1 MENIIAAINNNSW
14 EEALTL
20 FLDYTSE
27 NKLSEDTCIV
37 GATILEHF
45 DDTESLFDM
54 IQAGLKINIF
64 SYELY
69 ILLGNYYG
77 RTNPDQ
83 AYLCYENALYYAIK
97 YGNEDDI
104 ATIRFIMDDYRLNAS
119 LNLKN
124 VTIIVMNDGENEYLN
139 QCLKS
144 VTENCFSD
152 CYKMITVDIN
162 SFEDRT
168 STINNAILNVTDDND
183 IFLLR
188 SDVVLTPNA
197 LFNLRLALYDRPEI
211 TASSCVS
218 NYAHFYQ
225 VPLAHNVNNIEQG
238 INYAVSH
245 NIPMANPYERKCSV
259 DADFIL
265 IKKDIIPQVFPLDDY
280 LYSDGFF
287 FTELGL
293 NIVTKGYSIVA
304 CWNSFVYR
312 HKSSYLT
319 AKNASYLDKDQ
330 LSFNKKWG
338 FSSEYY
344 MGIRTELA
352 DMIRRAPDEKLNILE
367 IGAGLGT
374 TLLNIQY
381 RYPNATVKGIELVDK
396 IANIASNY
404 CDIEC
409 ANIENYKFADNDKY
423 DYIICGDVLEHLVDP
438 YALVDR
444 LKTSLKPNGCIIAS
458 IPNLLDADVI
468 YNLLHGYFNYEES
481 GVLDRTHLKF
491 FTKDSIM
498 RLFTERGYEIIEM
511 FGLPDTDCYSDRY
524 DGFFK
529 QLLKIDGIVN
539 KTQFDIL
546 RYAVCARKI

>member
-1 MENIIAAINNNSW
+1 MEKIISAINSNAW
-14 EEALTL
+14 DEALTL

-27 NKLSEDTCIV
+27 NKLSEDTCII

-104 ATIRFIMDDYRLNAS
+104 ATIRSIMDDYRSNAS

-168 STINNAILNVTDDND
+168 STLNNAVLNITDDND
-183 IFLLR
+183 VFLLR
-188 SDVVLTPNA
+188 SDVILTPNA
-197 LFNLRLALYDRPEI
+197 LFNLRLALYDNPE
-211 TASSCVS
+211 TVASSCVS

-225 VPLAHNVNNIEQG
+225 VPLAHNVSTVEQG
-238 INYAVSH
+238 INYAISH
-245 NIPMANPYERKCSV
+245 NIPMANPYERKCAA

-265 IKKDIIPQVFPLDDY
+265 LKKAIITEFFPLDDY

-312 HKSSYLT
+312 HQDQGLAIKNTSYIDNDRKQFT
-319 AKNASYLDKDQ
+319 Q
-330 LSFNKKWG
+330 KWG

-344 MGIRTELA
+344 MDVRTELI
-352 DMIRRAPDEKLNILE
+352 DIISKSSEEKLDILE

-374 TLLNIQY
+374 TLLNIKY
-381 RYPNATVKGIELVDK
+381 KYPNATVKGIELVDK
-396 IANIASNY
+396 IVNIASNY

-409 ANIENYKFADNDKY
+409 ANIENYKFSDNDKY

-438 YALVDR
+438 YTLVDR
-444 LKTSLKPNGCIIAS
+444 LKSNLKQNGCIIAS
-458 IPNLLDADVI
+458 IPNILDAEVI
-468 YNLLHGYFNYEES
+468 YNLLHGFFTYDDS
-481 GVLDRTHLKF
+481 GVLDKTHLRF
-491 FTKDSIM
+491 FTQDSIIK
-498 RLFTERGYEIIEM
+498 LFTERGYEIVEM
-511 FGLPDTDCYSDRY
+511 LGLPDNNCNTNTHRD
-524 DGFFK
+524 FFTK
-529 QLLKIDGIVN
+529 LLSIEGVVD

>member
-1 MENIIAAINNNSW
+1 MEKIITAINNNSW
-14 EEALTL
+14 KEALEL

-27 NKLSEDTCIV
+27 NKLGEEACII

-54 IQAGLKINIF
+54 IQTGLKINLF

-77 RTNPDQ
+77 RTNPEK
-83 AYLCYENALYYAIK
+83 AYLCYENALFYALK
-97 YGNEDDI
+97 SGSEDDI
-104 ATIRFIMDDYRLNAS
+104 ATIKQIMANYKETTS
-119 LNLKN
+119 LHLRN
-124 VTIIVMNDGENEYLN
+124 VIILVINDGEKKYLD
-139 QCLKS
+139 QCLKAIS
-144 VTENCFSD
+144 ENCFSD
-152 CYKMITVDIN
+152 CYNVITLDIN

-168 STINNAILNVTDDND
+168 SAINNAVLNVTDDND

-188 SDVVLTPNA
+188 SDVILTPNA

-211 TASSCVS
+211 AASSCVS
-218 NYAHFYQ
+218 NYAHYYQ
-225 VPLAHNVNNIEQG
+225 VPLEHNVNSMEQG
-238 INYAVSH
+238 INYAISH
-245 NIPMANPYERKCSV
+245 NIPMSNPYERKCAV

-265 IKKDIIPQVFPLDDY
+265 IKKDIIAQIFPLDDY
-280 LYSDGFF
+280 LLSDGFL

-312 HKSSYLT
+312 HKNNDLIV
-319 AKNASYLDKDQ
+319 KNASLLDKDQ
-330 LSFNKKWG
+330 ACFTRKWG

-352 DMIRRAPDEKLNILE
+352 DMIRRKPDDALNILE

-409 ANIENYKFADNDKY
+409 ANIENYKFNDEEKY

-444 LKTSLKPNGCIIAS
+444 LKNNLKPNGCIIAS

-481 GVLDRTHLKF
+481 GVLDRTHLRF
-491 FTKDSIM
+491 FTKD
-498 RLFTERGYEIIEM
+498 
-511 FGLPDTDCYSDRY
+511 
-524 DGFFK
+524 
-529 QLLKIDGIVN
+529 
-539 KTQFDIL
+539 
-546 RYAVCARKI
+546 